1 MIVKVCGLRE
11 PENIRAVE
19 QAGADLLGFI
29 FYPPSPRYST
39 EPAVCMC
46 RARRRVG
53 VFVSPTLQEI
63 MRCVYRFGLHGIQL
77 HGEASPEL
85 CHALWA
91 EGLTVIRALPA
102 TGDLDKATRPY
113 EGLADFFLFDT
124 PTEKH
129 GGSGVSFN
137 WEVLH
142 GYTGR
147 TPFLL
152 SGGLCPESLPA
163 LAEFSHPAWAG
174 IDLNSG
180 FETEPGLKDPALLA
194 DFITAFRKLK
204 ETGKDAKPQPAPAT
218 RRTTS
223 ILHPQPS
230 NTHPA

>member
-29 FYPPSPRYST
+29 FYPSSPRYSA

-77 HGEASPEL
+77 HGEATPAL
-85 CHALWA
+85 CHALRA

-102 TGDLDKATRPY
+102 SGNLDKAARDY
-113 EGLADFFLFDT
+113 EDQVDFFLFDT
-124 PTEKH
+124 PTGKH
-129 GGSGVSFN
+129 GGSGVPFD
-137 WEVLH
+137 WTLLR

-147 TPFLL
+147 APFLL
-152 SGGLCPESLPA
+152 SGGLCPGSLDA
-163 LAEFSHPAWAG
+163 LAAFSHPAWAG

-194 DFITAFRKLK
+194 GFIARFRNLK
-204 ETGKDAKPQPAPAT
+204 EPERG
-218 RRTTS
+218 
-223 ILHPQPS
+223 
-230 NTHPA
+230 